1 MKLLKENTT
10 CRGLNQKGY
19 TLMEI
24 IAVLVI
30 LSVLAA
36 TAIAK
41 YTDVESSS
49 KQRILQAA
57 VTELNGLL
65 FASWYKSLLE
75 KGTGD
80 FQYFDASLDGD
91 IVITNQESGKQPKD
105 GLIYFQGDS
114 VKYQIFWVHP
124 NGNPGQF
131 VLGDKVS

>member
-1 MKLLKENTT
+1 MKLLEVKNTS
-10 CRGLNQKGY
+10 RGLNQKGY

-36 TAIAK
+36 TAVAK
-41 YTDVESSS
+41 YTDVEISS
-49 KQRILQAA
+49 KQRIIQSA

-65 FASWYKSLLE
+65 FTAWYKNLLE

-91 IVITNQESGKQPKD
+91 IVITNQEPGKQPKD
-105 GLIYFQGDS
+105 GLIYFIGDS
-114 VKYQIFWVHP
+114 VKYQIIWVHP
-124 NGNPGQF
+124 NGNPGRF